1 MAQRISGETM
11 IYTPDRSLLRGLSV
25 DVAECYGKPHIN
37 AWYIKHSDSLNS
49 YRFDHNAFCAICLDR
64 ATNVHHCPPKSKGK
78 FILHGH
84 VLRPA
89 LFALCGSG
97 VSGCHGKI
105 HQRLIV
111 PKWYWGSVEY
121 AEAWWNGELLEMHE
135 PHSEELYRYG
145 TWVFEKT
152 F

>member
-1 MAQRISGETM
+1 MN
-11 IYTPDRSLLRGLSV
+11 YTPNRFLLRGLSV
-25 DVAECYGKPHIN
+25 DVAEMYGKPHIN
-37 AWYIKHSDSLNS
+37 AWYAKHSDSVNA
-49 YRFDHNAFCAICLDR
+49 YRFNHDARCPICWNR

-97 VSGCHGKI
+97 TTGCHGKF

-111 PKWYWGSVEY
+111 PRWEWYTMGN
-121 AEAWWNGELLEMHE
+121 AEAWWNGELLEMHG
-135 PHSEELYRYG
+135 PHSPELYQYG
-145 TWVFEKT
+145 DWVFDQEN
-152 F
+152 